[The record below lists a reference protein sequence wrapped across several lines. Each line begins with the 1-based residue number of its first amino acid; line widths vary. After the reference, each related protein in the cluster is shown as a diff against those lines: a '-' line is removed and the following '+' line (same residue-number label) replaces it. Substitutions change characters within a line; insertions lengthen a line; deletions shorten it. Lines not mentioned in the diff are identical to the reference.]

1 MSPPFGCMMVTLLG
15 LPIAFII
22 ILLMVRKRIPYGFAI
37 IAGAVIIGIFCGFGV
52 SDFLT
57 ATYYT
62 FHNWETIRLTT
73 IIVCIGIL
81 GYAFKET
88 GQIDITI
95 TELRKIFGERTL
107 LAALP
112 AAFGMLPIPGG
123 ALMSA
128 PIIDPEA
135 QKLGLDPGHKSY
147 LNLWFRHTLL
157 LIFPISSMI
166 IVPASLAGVS
176 VYSLIIRLFPLF
188 LISIAVGYFVGLRPI
203 KPTPSPEDSGSL
215 LKALYGLS
223 PIILVILLN
232 LIFHVEFSIGLILGI
247 ALLFIETR
255 TPLKKAGKILWKGF
269 SPTMAVAMIGIMF
282 FRQILDGSTMATD
295 LMALLEGSPL
305 LLLMI
310 GLPMAVSLFTGLAVL
325 SIGTTFP
332 LLLPLSPVSPAVFA
346 SILYVSAYTGYLASP
361 LHLCLILTK
370 EYFKCSLFDVYK
382 RFFPSIGV
390 LICYNIIITFLLL

>member
-1 MSPPFGCMMVTLLG
+1 MFTLSLSLLG

-37 IAGAVIIGIFCGFGV
+37 IAGAVIIGLFCGFTG
-52 SDFLT
+52 SDFLSALYHT
-57 ATYYT
+57 LY
-62 FHNWETIRLTT
+62 NWETINLTT
-73 IIVCIGIL
+73 IIVGIGIL

-95 TELRKIFGERTL
+95 NELRKIFGERTL

-135 QKLGLDPGHKSY
+135 KKLGLDAGHKSY

-157 LIFPISSMI
+157 LVFPISSMI

-176 VYSLIIRLFPLF
+176 VYALIIRLVPLF
-188 LISIAVGYFVGLRPI
+188 FISIAVGYVVGLRPI
-203 KPTPSPEDSGSL
+203 RPTPSPDDSGSL
-215 LKALYGLS
+215 VKAVYGLS
-223 PIILVILLN
+223 PIILVIILN
-232 LIFHVEFSIGLILGI
+232 LVFHVPFSIGIIIGI
-247 ALLFIETR
+247 ALLFIETK
-255 TPLKKAGKILWKGF
+255 TSLSETGNIIWKGF

-282 FRQILDGSTMATD
+282 FRQILDGSTLAED
-295 LMALLEGSPL
+295 LMVLLEGSPL

-370 EYFKCSLFDVYK
+370 EYFKCSLYEVYK
-382 RFFPSIGV
+382 WFLPSIGV

>member
-1 MSPPFGCMMVTLLG
+1 MMLTLLG
-15 LPIAFII
+15 IPIAFTV
-22 ILLMVRKRIPYGFAI
+22 ILLMVRKKVPYGLAI
-37 IAGAVIIGIFCGFGV
+37 IAGAVIIGIFCGFNW

-57 ATYYT
+57 ATYNT
-62 FHNWETIRLTT
+62 FNNWETINLTA
-73 IIVCIGIL
+73 IIVFIGIL

-95 TELRKIFGERTL
+95 TELRKIFGEKTL

-135 QKLGLDPGHKSY
+135 KKLGLSPGHKSY

-157 LIFPISSMI
+157 LVFPLSSMI

-188 LISIAVGYFVGLRPI
+188 LISIIVGYFVGLRPI
-203 KPTPSPEDSGSL
+203 KSTSSPQESGSL
-215 LKALYGLS
+215 LRALYGLS
-223 PIILVILLN
+223 PIILVIILN
-232 LIFHVEFSIGLILGI
+232 LVAHVEFSIGLIIGI

-255 TPLKKAGKILWKGF
+255 TPLRKAGKILWKGF

-282 FRQILDGSTMATD
+282 FRQVLDGSTMATE
-295 LMALLEGSPL
+295 LMTLLEGSPL
-305 LLLMI
+305 QLLMV
-310 GLPMAVSLFTGLAVL
+310 GLPMVVSLFTGLAVL

-370 EYFKCSLFDVYK
+370 EYFNCSLFDVYR
-382 RFFPSIGV
+382 RFLPSIGV
-390 LICYNIIITFLLL
+390 LICYNILITFMLL